1 MIRKAVPADTAK
13 IVTLSIEA
21 LRLDAY
27 EELVISEE
35 KVSALVRECV
45 SSAQHFMWVSQD
57 EDGAIDGA
65 LGALVYPLMF
75 YERSQATVALWYCR
89 RPGDG
94 MRLMQQ
100 FLAWAETRPM
110 IKQVQ
115 YVGERRGDRRILDIL
130 QKRYR
135 FAADV
140 PFLYRNR

>member
-1 MIRKAVPADTAK
+1 MIRKAVPADIAK
-13 IVTLSIEA
+13 IITLSIDA
-21 LRLDAY
+21 LRQDAY

-35 KVSALVRECV
+35 KVSALVREAA
-45 SSAQHFMWVSQD
+45 SAAQHFLWVSEHEGQ
-57 EDGAIDGA
+57 IDGA
-65 LGALVYPLMF
+65 LGALVYPMMF
-75 YERSQATVALWYCR
+75 HERSQATVALWYCK

-100 FLAWAETRPM
+100 FLAWAESRPM

-115 YVGERRGDRRILDIL
+115 YCGERRGDKRIVEVL
-130 QKRYR
+130 QKRYG